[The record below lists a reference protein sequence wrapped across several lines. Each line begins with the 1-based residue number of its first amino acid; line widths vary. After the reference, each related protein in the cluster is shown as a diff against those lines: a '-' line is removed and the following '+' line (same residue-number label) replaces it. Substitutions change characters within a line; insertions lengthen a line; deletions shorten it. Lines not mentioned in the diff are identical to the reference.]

1 MKFSWEI
8 DDGYVGQRAPQYT
21 EIDDDD
27 LAECETEEE
36 RQELINEIVQEDFE
50 QKVSFC
56 NVKEMKT

>member
-27 LAECETEEE
+27 LAECETDEE
-36 RQELINEIVQEDFE
+36 RWELISDIVQEDFI
-50 QKVSFC
+50 QKISPC
-56 NVKEMKT
+56 NIREEK